1 MIVMEIITKLEDFKK
16 TAQEY
21 NLLPVFATMLGDRE
35 TPVSLYEKLVGEDI
49 GFLLES
55 AESTKSFGRYSF
67 IGFNPLAKVTAY
79 QEATTL
85 QTEDGQVKKVS
96 KAPMDALKE
105 ILQSYKAPQVKD
117 LPPFC
122 GGMIGY
128 LAFEVVGTWEKMRGM
143 QIDADDVLAQM
154 MVCRD
159 VVIMDHLKHTLYFIT
174 WSENVGKPEAIY
186 EQACLRLRDSVRRL
200 QKVVEPLG
208 KGQVYAS
215 GKVEEPDFAK
225 HQENIGKIKEYIVE
239 GDTYQA
245 VLSAR
250 FRQFIPSHPF
260 CLYRQLRKDNPS
272 AYMFYLNF
280 GEKKLVGASPEM
292 LVRVQKDQVTTYP
305 IAGTRPRGRT
315 TEEENALMTEL
326 LNDRKELAEHC
337 MLVDLGR
344 NDIGRVSKPG
354 TVEVTRFKDIEFFS
368 HVMHIVSEVN
378 GVLRDD
384 MDAFEAFK
392 ACFPAGTVSGA
403 PKIRAMEI
411 IAELEKEKRGVY
423 AGAVG
428 YWDFNGNMDTCIAIR
443 TMSIENDVATV
454 QGGGGIVADSDALA
468 EVNEIRQKTK
478 VLLNIL
484 EEKKRYADF
493 D

>member
-1 MIVMEIITKLEDFKK
+1 MEMLTTLQEFKQM
-16 TAQEY
+16 AQKY
-21 NLLPVFATMLGDRE
+21 SLLPVCATMLGDRE
-35 TPVSLYEKLVGEDI
+35 TPVSLYEKLVSEEV

-67 IGFNPLAKVTAY
+67 IGFNPLAKVTGYKDKTVVEYENGDLKELAK
-79 QEATTL
+79 T
-85 QTEDGQVKKVS
+85 
-96 KAPMDALKE
+96 PMDALKE
-105 ILQSYKAPQVKD
+105 LLQSYKAPQVEG

-128 LAFEVVGTWEKMRGM
+128 LAFEVVGTWEKIRGM
-143 QIDADDVLAQM
+143 QIDEDDVLAQM
-154 MVCRD
+154 MICRD

-174 WSENVGKPEAIY
+174 WSENNDKAEVVYEA
-186 EQACLRLRDSVRRL
+186 ASLRLRDSIKRL
-200 QKVVEPLG
+200 QKTVEPLG
-208 KGQVYAS
+208 KDGVYAS
-215 GKVEEPDFAK
+215 GEVEQPDFVR
-225 HQENIGKIKEYIVE
+225 HQENIAKIKDYILK
-239 GDTYQA
+239 GDTYQT

-250 FRQFIPSHPF
+250 FRRFIPSHPF
-260 CLYRQLRKDNPS
+260 GLYRQLRRDNPS

-280 GEKKLVGASPEM
+280 GQKKLVGASPEM
-292 LVRVQKDQVTTYP
+292 LVRVQKDKVTTYP
-305 IAGTRPRGRT
+305 IAGTRPRGQT
-315 TEEENALMTEL
+315 AQEEKAYMEEL
-326 LNDRKELAEHC
+326 LNDKKELAEHS

-354 TVEVTRFKDIEFFS
+354 TVEVTRLKDIEFFS

-378 GVLRDD
+378 GVLRED
-384 MDAFEAFK
+384 MDSFDAFK

-403 PKIRAMEI
+403 PKIRSMEI
-411 IAELEKEKRGVY
+411 IAELESEKRGVY

-443 TMSIENDVATV
+443 TMSVENDVATV

-468 EVNEIRQKTK
+468 EVNEIKQKTK

-493 D
+493 N